1 MKCLSGNSPFLPGL
15 EAAFSPERSWDSAP
29 YAPSKSNHSAAKSL
43 WRGNATVSSRLSP
56 SLKTCAA
63 STESLGADGRTSSAE
78 DSPVKTYPPREKE
91 RASTASA
98 ADCGASLRELSA
110 MFDRDSRSWKTV
122 RCLFDEVLPE
132 SSVILPRSGMMRNGR
147 CWERLTSAR
156 ATDET
161 GFGFSRAARMRFLT
175 PLASEGRRSTMRLE
189 TLAKCWAKRPGGS
202 ISEQVAFETL
212 FPTPRTKG
220 LCGGTGSFQM
230 LAKLKENGK
239 ITEEERRAMASGNGG
254 ALNPEWIEWLMAFPH
269 GWTDSSPLE
278 TRRFLS
284 WRRRLSRDLQ
294 RVSGK
299 PFEC

>member
-1 MKCLSGNSPFLPGL
+1 MKRLSGNSPFLPGL
-15 EAAFSPERSWDSAP
+15 EAAFSPERSWDGAP
-29 YAPSKSNHSAAKSL
+29 YAPSKSSPSAAESL

-56 SLKTCAA
+56 SLKMCAA
-63 STESLGADGRTSSAE
+63 STGSLGADGRTSSAE
-78 DSPVKTYPPREKE
+78 DSPVRTSPSRERA
-91 RASTASA
+91 RASTASE

-122 RCLFDEVLPE
+122 RCLFEEVLPE

-156 ATDET
+156 ATGET
-161 GFGFSRAARMRFLT
+161 GFGFSRGARMRFLT
-175 PLASEGRRSTMRLE
+175 PLASEGKRSTMRLE

-220 LCGGTGSFQM
+220 LCGGTGSFRM
-230 LAKLKENGK
+230 LAKLKEDGK
-239 ITEEERRAMASGNGG
+239 ITEEERRSMAAGNGG

-299 PFEC
+299 SFEC

>member
-1 MKCLSGNSPFLPGL
+1 MKCLSENSPFFPGL
-15 EAAFSPERSWDSAP
+15 EAAFSPERSWDGAQ
-29 YAPSKSNHSAAKSL
+29 YAPSKSNPSAAESS

-78 DSPVKTYPPREKE
+78 DSPVRTSPQQEKE
-91 RASTASA
+91 RASTANA
-98 ADCGASLRELSA
+98 AGCGASLRELSA

-156 ATDET
+156 ATGET
-161 GFGFSRAARMRFLT
+161 GFGFSRAARMR
-175 PLASEGRRSTMRLE
+175 
-189 TLAKCWAKRPGGS
+189 
-202 ISEQVAFETL
+202 

-230 LAKLKENGK
+230 LAKLKDEGK

-284 WRRRLSRDLQ
+284 WRRRLSRDLR

-299 PFEC
+299 SFEC